1 MRGWRAKLVFMLI
14 VYFGGYATAIYTL
27 APAPENN
34 KASAS
39 AESSFFQSMKAQAEE
54 KSSVFSVV
62 KSEKFK
68 ESLNSGM
75 HKCFEYGVSGRAVSH
90 GLALQR
96 VNPRSVLVVLT
107 HTQAELRRARP
118 AGIR

>member
-34 KASAS
+34 MASAS
-39 AESSFFQSMKAQAEE
+39 AESSFFQNIKAQAEE

-75 HKCFEYGVSGRAVSH
+75 HKCFEFSKDA
-90 GLALQR
+90 AWQ
-96 VNPRSVLVVLT
+96 T
-107 HTQAELRRARP
+107 ARF
-118 AGIR
+118 IKQKIDERQVRTDS